1 MAKFSKPLSRDD
13 SKKLVLALRN
23 HVTVIETHREC
34 CLCFR
39 VTFNPISIAGKS
51 AHDEEKHVTLIM
63 NACQRALNEVF
74 LVPFEFEHQLCEDQ
88 VCLPLDIKWNSMIDT
103 GKHTQRLQLS

>member
-1 MAKFSKPLSRDD
+1 MAKFSKPLRRDD
-13 SKKLVLALRN
+13 GKKLVLALCD
-23 HVTVIETHREC
+23 HVTFIIETHREC

-63 NACQRALNEVF
+63 NAC
-74 LVPFEFEHQLCEDQ
+74 
-88 VCLPLDIKWNSMIDT
+88 
-103 GKHTQRLQLS
+103 

>member
-1 MAKFSKPLSRDD
+1 MAKFSKPLRRDD
-13 SKKLVLALRN
+13 GKKLVLALCD

-51 AHDEEKHVTLIM
+51 PHDEEKHVTLIM
-63 NACQRALNEVF
+63 NAC
-74 LVPFEFEHQLCEDQ
+74 
-88 VCLPLDIKWNSMIDT
+88 
-103 GKHTQRLQLS
+103 